1 MLRVNYMRPE
11 QMPPHQRDF
20 PRREQSEL
28 PGAAGSRAL
37 ALMVAWYL
45 VAMFA
50 GILLLDYLTAMAAA
64 PDTGLVSKLRRPA
77 AG

>member
-1 MLRVNYMRPE
+1 MFRINYLPPE

-20 PRREQSEL
+20 PRREQIEEL

-37 ALMVAWYL
+37 APMVAWYL

-50 GILLLDYLTAMAAA
+50 GILLLKYLTAE
-64 PDTGLVSKLRRPA
+64 PPHTIS
-77 AG
+77 AGTLATLTK